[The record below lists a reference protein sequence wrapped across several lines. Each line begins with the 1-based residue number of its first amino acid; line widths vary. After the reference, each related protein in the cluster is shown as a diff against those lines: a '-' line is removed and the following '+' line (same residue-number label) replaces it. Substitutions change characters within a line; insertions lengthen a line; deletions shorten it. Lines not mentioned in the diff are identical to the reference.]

1 MKRVVST
8 GPKLIAGLMLLL
20 VSGSLI
26 AAKPLPASYVKPGVD
41 LSTYNK
47 VLIRPLN
54 MDNIEVLKP
63 VWEQDNDEV
72 WSFEPE
78 NAAAIQEWFMDA
90 MLEEVEKKGGYPLV
104 SQPDDDVIRIEVELL
119 SITPYVKP
127 GTPANDGKF
136 KTQTLGSGDVVVS
149 AEFRDSTTRELLI
162 LIEGERTIGTEYK
175 KLSPENHTANIKG
188 LFARWGKVI
197 REGLD
202 KAHNK

>member
-8 GPKLIAGLMLLL
+8 GPKLIVGLMLLL
-20 VSGSLI
+20 VSGAVF

-41 LSTYNK
+41 LSTYDR
-47 VLIRPLN
+47 VLIKPLN
-54 MDNIEVLKP
+54 MDNIQVLKP

-72 WSFEPE
+72 WSFEAGDVE
-78 NAAAIQEWFMDA
+78 AIQEWFLDA
-90 MLEEVEKKGGYPLV
+90 MVEEVEKKGGYPLV
-104 SQPDDDVIRIEVELL
+104 SEPDDDVMRIEVELL

-162 LIEGERTIGTEYK
+162 LIEGERAIGTEYK

-188 LFARWGKVI
+188 LFAKWGKVI